1 MFVGK
6 EQRAGFVWNE
16 QLFVSHSNFVLL
28 HCDLE
33 S

>member
-16 QLFVSHSNFVLL
+16 GLFVSRGVTLDFYT
-28 HCDLE
+28 E
-33 S
+33 A